1 MGLEIL
7 IRRLVLTT
15 LLAASLLAAR
25 AEGAAGC
32 VWKVTRAGGST
43 LFLGGSIH
51 ALRSTDYPLP
61 PAYNRAFDA
70 SDRLAFEVEPKVLS
84 GSGEA
89 LAKAGRYPKGD
100 SLKNHVDPR
109 TYDYVRR
116 VFALM
121 KISEEKFSRY
131 RPWFLVLM
139 LDYPSGKGFSDD
151 LGVDEFLAKRAAAN
165 SKPAMGLESWQEHVA
180 VFSGLTDRQNEA
192 LLLLTF
198 IPQANGS
205 GEAARIM
212 SAWRQGDVDT
222 LARSTRDSFRDFPF
236 FGERILGARN
246 RNWLPKVESFAR
258 SGKTYFVVVGA
269 AHLGG
274 TDGLLALL
282 RAHGYQVEQLR

>member
-7 IRRLVLTT
+7 IRRVALAAM
-15 LLAASLLAAR
+15 LAASLLAAP
-25 AEGAAGC
+25 ALGATGC
-32 VWKVTRAGGST
+32 VWKVTRAGGVT

-61 PAYNRAFDA
+61 PAYNHAFEA

-89 LAKAGRYPKGD
+89 LLKAGRYAKGD

-121 KISEEKFSRY
+121 KIPEEKFSRY
-131 RPWFLVLM
+131 RPWLLVLM

-151 LGVDEFLAKRAAAN
+151 LGVDEFLAKRAAVN
-165 SKPAMGLESWQEHVA
+165 SKPAVGLESWVEHA
-180 VFSGLTDRQNEA
+180 SVFSGLTDRQSEA
-192 LLLLTF
+192 LLLLSF

-205 GEAARIM
+205 GEVARTM

-236 FGERILGARN
+236 FGERLLGARN
-246 RNWLPKVESFAR
+246 RNWLPKVEGFAR

-274 TDGLLALL
+274 ADGLLALL
-282 RAHGYQVEQLR
+282 RSRGYQIEQVR